1 MRRKPAKPP
10 GGPFKLD
17 DYEIQTHREIFRGW
31 HMDRGNILVYD
42 PEPKQIIPK
51 SGAWIMITRQL
62 PPIEGGLDKKVR
74 VGRIFYAWHHEDADE
89 KGFRP
94 TGLYMVRMVAPAEGG
109 ESARELSLY
118 PYEYSALPIES
129 ILTMWTA
136 GEIKFHPRNIDL
148 AQLNAVVFYA
158 RSRGIALADAMVM
171 ALGTLNGD
179 VGWFEPST
187 DELALDLEEMEQRVN
202 RWKPTR
208 KVKESMKITVV
219 IA

>member
-1 MRRKPAKPP
+1 MRRKPVKPA
-10 GGPFKLD
+10 GGPFQLD
-17 DYEIQTHREIFRGW
+17 ATEIQSHVAVFNGW
-31 HMDRGNILVYD
+31 NTNPANISVYD
-42 PEPKQIIPK
+42 PEPKQIIAK

-94 TGLYMVRMVAPAEGG
+94 TGLYMVRMVAPSDGG

-118 PYEYSALPIES
+118 PYEYSAMSIES
-129 ILTMWTA
+129 ILGMWAA
-136 GEIKFHPRNIDL
+136 GEIRFHPRNIDL
-148 AQLNAVVFYA
+148 AQMNSVVFYA
-158 RSRGIALADAMVM
+158 RSRGIPVVDAMVM

-179 VGWFEPST
+179 VGWFEPVE
-187 DELALDLEEMEQRVN
+187 ELAEEIEAMEERVN

-208 KVKESMKITVV
+208 TLKEPMEIRIRAKQ
-219 IA
+219 